1 LADPDVFDQA
11 KLARARARPAT
22 ATPPAGR
29 RRTWP
34 FELTAAYDRD
44 RRGKGMDI
52 DFGLPLTRTTR
63 RTAGIYCQVVRLR
76 DFRLVA
82 DRIENLSPTGMLVGP
97 ADPVLTGEPLIIS
110 FRLPGLS
117 DFIDAEAEVSRVAH
131 GRRPG
136 ETRRCLGLHL
146 FNMDGYS
153 RRLLEAYLRCLP
165 PAPPDY
171 RVTIRHSSRWQRR
184 AAAYA

>member
-1 LADPDVFDQA
+1 MDVFSMF
-11 KLARARARPAT
+11 PS
-22 ATPPAGR
+22 
-29 RRTWP
+29 
-34 FELTAAYDRD
+34 
-44 RRGKGMDI
+44 
-52 DFGLPLTRTTR
+52 TRTTR
-63 RTAGIYCQVVRLR
+63 RSSGISCQVVRLR

-97 ADPVLTGEPLIIS
+97 ADPVLTGEPLIVS

-117 DFIDAEAEVSRVAH
+117 DFVDAEAIVTRVAH

-136 ETRRCLGLHL
+136 ETRRCLGVHVSAI
-146 FNMDGYS
+146 DAHS
-153 RRLLEAYLRCLP
+153 RRLLEAYLRRLP

-171 RVTIRHSSRWQRR
+171 RVTIRHSARWQRR